1 MKIVMI
7 HGQNHK
13 GSSYNIGRMVVDK
26 IQAEK
31 DVTEFFLPRDL
42 NHFCVGCYNCIEDES
57 TCPFYEEKKK
67 IMDAVEA
74 ADLLVFTTPTYCMR
88 TSAPMKSF
96 IDLTFTYWMVHRPR
110 KCMFEKKAFVVSTAA
125 GSGMKSAIKDISN
138 TLLYWGVPY
147 VKTYGVAV
155 QAMSW
160 DSVAD
165 KKKEQ
170 IEKQVDKLAKVLS
183 NERKPKVAIKTKAL
197 FGMMRMMQKAGWGS
211 SEVETKYWEEQGWLG
226 SGRPWKEK

>member
-1 MKIVMI
+1 MKIVII

-31 DVTEFFLPRDL
+31 DITEFFLPRDL
-42 NHFCVGCYNCIEDES
+42 NHFCVGCYNCVEDES

-74 ADLLVFTTPTYCMR
+74 ADLLVFTTPTYGMR
-88 TSAPMKSF
+88 ASAPMKSF
-96 IDLTFTYWMVHRPR
+96 IDMTFTYWMVHKPR
-110 KCMFEKKAFVVSTAA
+110 KCMFEKKALVVSTAA
-125 GSGMKSAIKDISN
+125 GSGMKSAMKDITN

-155 QAMSW
+155 QAMNW
-160 DSVAD
+160 KSVAE
-165 KKKEQ
+165 KKKEA
-170 IEKQVDKLAKVLS
+170 IEKQTDKLASQLS
-183 NERKPKVAIKTKAL
+183 NERKPRVGIKTKVL
-197 FGMMRMMQKAGWGS
+197 FAMMRMMQKAGMGS
-211 SEVETKYWEEQGWLG
+211 SPREMQYWEEQGWFG
-226 SGRPWKEK
+226 SGRPWK